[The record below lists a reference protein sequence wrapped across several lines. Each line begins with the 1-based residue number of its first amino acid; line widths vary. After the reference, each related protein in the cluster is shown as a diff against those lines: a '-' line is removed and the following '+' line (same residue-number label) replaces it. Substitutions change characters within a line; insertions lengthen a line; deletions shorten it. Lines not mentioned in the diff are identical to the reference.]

1 MHTMKLESKL
11 KGKNYIY
18 YADRNLYLD
27 EEKNHCFTSH
37 SKNISHSC

>member
-1 MHTMKLESKL
+1 MHTMKLEL
-11 KGKNYIY
+11 KFKGTNYID

-37 SKNISHSC
+37 ANNISY